1 MALIFAGTKLTSLI
15 PDGAASQANAALQD
29 KGIDRDLRKIKAD
42 DIEQLLEA
50 LGEPEVDVESSREK
64 VRVYV
69 E

>member
-1 MALIFAGTKLTSLI
+1 MALILAGTKLTSLI
-15 PDGAASQANAALQD
+15 PDGAASQVNAALQE

-50 LGEPEVDVESSREK
+50 LGELEVDVDGGRER